1 MTRAKNPPEKITI
14 DSKMEGFR
22 FESLDCIN
30 LYNSK
35 NANQMSL
42 DEENTMPSLSQ
53 KITKIEKS
61 YFIARSFQNQ
71 CNSSPACLSAEAIAF
86 VNRNQ
91 ENVFQL

>member
-14 DSKMEGFR
+14 DSKMEAFR

-53 KITKIEKS
+53 KLLK
-61 YFIARSFQNQ
+61 
-71 CNSSPACLSAEAIAF
+71 
-86 VNRNQ
+86 
-91 ENVFQL
+91 